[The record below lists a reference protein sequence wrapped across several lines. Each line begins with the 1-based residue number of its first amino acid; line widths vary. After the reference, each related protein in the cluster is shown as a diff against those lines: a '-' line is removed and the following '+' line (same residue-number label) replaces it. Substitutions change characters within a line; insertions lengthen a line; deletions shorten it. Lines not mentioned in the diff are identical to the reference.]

1 MSWRMAVGLVSAATV
16 LALIVAYRWF
26 NTGPR
31 SFQAQFDR
39 DAAAG
44 LARSTSAPLVTE
56 ADLLS
61 LPEPVQR
68 YLRLAGVVG
77 QPRVQSYRLRFR
89 GRIRSAP
96 DSAWM
101 PFTAE
106 QQSFADQPTRLFHMR
121 ARMFGLP
128 VDIFHRLID
137 GHATMQVKLLGA
149 IPMVDARGPE
159 MDRAETV
166 TLFNDMCLLAP
177 GTLLGPGITW
187 QPRDARSADALF
199 TYAGQTISATLIFGD
214 DGRLANFVSDD
225 RSRSSP
231 DGQSFTPLRF
241 STPVRDYRAFGPLWL
256 AGHGDAQWLLPT
268 GEFVY
273 GEFDM
278 LESAMDPRPR

>member
-56 ADLLS
+56 SDLLS

-68 YLRLAGVVG
+68 DRRSRDHAGKAARRHPHG
-77 QPRVQSYRLRFR
+77 RRAWTRDGPRRN
-89 GRIRSAP
+89 
-96 DSAWM
+96 
-101 PFTAE
+101 
-106 QQSFADQPTRLFHMR
+106 
-121 ARMFGLP
+121 
-128 VDIFHRLID
+128 
-137 GHATMQVKLLGA
+137 GHALQRHVPAGA
-149 IPMVDARGPE
+149 GHVAR
-159 MDRAETV
+159 
-166 TLFNDMCLLAP
+166 
-177 GTLLGPGITW
+177 
-187 QPRDARSADALF
+187 
-199 TYAGQTISATLIFGD
+199 AGHQSATLIFGD
-214 DGRLANFVSDD
+214 DGRLANFISDD